1 MLANRDTEVP
11 GEEGAGQAVEG
22 TDPALLPVLC
32 RTLPCL
38 FSELIPRIPATPP
51 VGAGGSPSW
60 GHPCSRHV
68 PQPLTGCGEQTDGP
82 APYVKGF

>member
-1 MLANRDTEVP
+1 MLTNGDTKVP
-11 GEEGAGQAVEG
+11 GEEDAGQAVEG

-38 FSELIPRIPATPP
+38 FSEPISGIPTTPP
-51 VGAGGSPSW
+51 VDAGESPSW
-60 GHPCSRHV
+60 GHPCTQHG
-68 PQPLTGCGEQTDGP
+68 PQPLTGCDEQTDGP